1 MFRVLVEGADLK
13 PVRTV
18 YSPDG
23 LKVYR
28 TPDDA
33 ACVALQARHLQS
45 TLMILPDRAL
55 NSSAGMRHESTGNR
69 PDKLSRHTHS
79 APDSHV
85 YA

>member
-1 MFRVLVEGADLK
+1 MLPSMSHRHPPDSWHTLLLRQDAVFRVLVGGADLR

-33 ACVALQARHLQS
+33 ACVALQARQPL
-45 TLMILPDRAL
+45 IPDDPA
-55 NSSAGMRHESTGNR
+55 ESNEC
-69 PDKLSRHTHS
+69 S
-79 APDSHV
+79 